1 MDSVLRPNDLPH
13 LVQELSSAA
22 SKWRSIGIELGL
34 KEVELKSI
42 ESNHPRQPLE
52 CLRDV
57 IFKWL
62 DDGWPPDVGT
72 ARRRATLIKALRSPS
87 VEEMQLADQLTEKY
101 SSPFPPRTT
110 TSKCSYIKFEYKRN
124 HGP

>member
-1 MDSVLRPNDLPH
+1 MMDSISRSNDITNLI
-13 LVQELSSAA
+13 QELSSAA

-34 KEVELKSI
+34 KEVDLKSI

-57 IFKWL
+57 IIKWSSN
-62 DDGWPPDVGT
+62 DGWPSDVGA
-72 ARRRATLIKALRSPS
+72 ARRRGALIKALRSPS

-101 SSPFPPRTT
+101 SSPFPPKTIT
-110 TSKCSYIKFEYKRN
+110 STSKCS
-124 HGP
+124 